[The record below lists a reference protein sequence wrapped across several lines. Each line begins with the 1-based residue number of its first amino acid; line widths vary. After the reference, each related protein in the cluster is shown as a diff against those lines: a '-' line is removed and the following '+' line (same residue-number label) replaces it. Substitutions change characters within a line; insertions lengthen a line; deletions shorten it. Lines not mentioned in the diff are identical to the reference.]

1 MEGRKLLF
9 VIGIDNYSSPV
20 WSNLN
25 NAVLDC
31 QELSRV
37 LIDKY
42 SFEEVEN
49 PLFNEEATKA
59 KIYTSLNTIKQI
71 IEPEDSL
78 IVFFAG
84 HGNMNPHTK
93 RGYWIP
99 HEGTAD
105 PSSWIENSVIKD
117 HIQDINSRH
126 IWLLADSCFSGTFLT
141 TTRGI
146 RKEEG
151 YIVLNQ
157 KKSRWMISSGGE
169 EKVSDGSPKSH
180 SPFCKYLLKALNQNT
195 NKYLSATEVMLY
207 TKVLT
212 ENNSHQTPHWA
223 FIENIG
229 HLDGEMILELKREH
243 FQTEIQETR
252 GIPNSQNLRAEISQ
266 YTKRKERLTAGK
278 EILLVESFVEGSD
291 YLILENFRFD
301 DDGNKKIQFENE
313 HVIIGSERIKL
324 VKRFA
329 TWVGV
334 NRFLDLN
341 PEFSKSSRIGV
352 IKADEEVE
360 HAESQ
365 DHSLSYSDYLQE
377 LLEFNKDKM
386 TCLHCGEKISTNDS
400 LLVEL
405 DEINLKNNVG
415 NVHIQCLRN
424 ADRILGV
431 SGYEGLEDTR
441 LVNFD
446 YSLWTDL
453 LPKGQGQL
461 RAIYNKIN
469 SVPVAIVSWNPANNI
484 NDGKFCIRI
493 NYENG
498 ETSFVKMGKEL
509 HRFKKDEIDDELEF
523 FRNML
528 GKDDPWGM
536 IVPNKTF
543 GAYSTLSKL
552 MKPNDSFVKVKGFEK
567 ALYSKQYEDS
577 NEITENDYTPIGLVK
592 DEDDKPIVLGEMVP
606 LLSKPEDFD
615 VFIENWQLFTEIEGK
630 FSIKIIKTDFELDT
644 YLQSFFRENLK
655 PVINPMFSKDGNSLE
670 SGLLLKSMDEII
682 QEGRERT
689 SVTPNWREGDKVK
702 VVFPDVKT
710 DKHATGVLLVDE
722 FQDENGELCTI
733 FQPIENGKPIEDMQ
747 FKLPVKLLERWK

>member
-1 MEGRKLLF
+1 MKGRNLLF
-9 VIGIDNYSSPV
+9 VIGIDNYISPV

-31 QELSRV
+31 QELSQI

-42 SFEEVEN
+42 SFEEVEI
-49 PLFNEEATKA
+49 PLFNEYATKTN
-59 KIYTSLNTIKQI
+59 IYTSLNTIKQI
-71 IEPEDSL
+71 IEPDDSL

-99 HEGTAD
+99 HEGTSD
-105 PSSWIENSVIKD
+105 PTSWMENSVIKD
-117 HIQDINSRH
+117 HIQDINARH
-126 IWLLADSCFSGTFLT
+126 IWLIADSCFSGTFLT

-146 RKEEG
+146 RKEES
-151 YIVLNQ
+151 YILLDQ

-169 EKVSDGSPKSH
+169 EKVSDGSPKNH
-180 SPFCKYLLKALNQNT
+180 SPFCKYLLRALDLNT

-212 ENNSHQTPHWA
+212 ENNSYQTPHWA
-223 FIENIG
+223 IIENIG
-229 HLDGEMILELKREH
+229 HSEGEMILELVNEH
-243 FQTEIQETR
+243 VQTKIQVTR
-252 GIPNSQNLRAEISQ
+252 GIPNSQSLRGEISQ
-266 YTKRKERLTAGK
+266 YTNRKERLAAGK
-278 EILLVESFVEGSD
+278 EIILVESIVDGPD
-291 YLILENFRFD
+291 YMILENFRFD
-301 DDGNKKIQFENE
+301 DEGNKKIQFEDE
-313 HVIIGSERIKL
+313 YAIIGSERIKL
-324 VKRFA
+324 HKRFA

-341 PEFSKSSRIGV
+341 PEFSKSSKIVV
-352 IKADEEVE
+352 IKADEEIE
-360 HAESQ
+360 HVESQ

-400 LLVEL
+400 LLVEI

-415 NVHIQCLRN
+415 NVHIECLRN
-424 ADRILGV
+424 ADRILGQ
-431 SGYEGLEDTR
+431 SGYEGLEETR

-446 YSLWTDL
+446 YSLWIEL
-453 LPKGQGQL
+453 LSKGQGQL

-469 SVPVAIVSWNPANNI
+469 SAPVAIVSWNPNNNI
-484 NDGKFCIRI
+484 NEGKFCIKI

-498 ETSFVKMGKEL
+498 EYSFIKIGKAI
-509 HRFKKDEIDDELEF
+509 HRFKKDEIDSELEI

-528 GKDDPWGM
+528 GKDDPWG
-536 IVPNKTF
+536 IIIPNKTF
-543 GAYSTLSKL
+543 GTYSTLSKL

-567 ALYSKQYEDS
+567 ALYSAQYEDS
-577 NEITENDYTPIGLVK
+577 NEIIENDYTPIGLVK
-592 DEDDKPIVLGEMVP
+592 DENDKPIVLGEIVP
-606 LLSKPEDFD
+606 LLSKPENFD
-615 VFIENWQLFTEIEGK
+615 TFIENWQLFTEIKGK

-644 YLQSFFRENLK
+644 YLQSFFKENLK
-655 PVINPMFSKDGNSLE
+655 PIINPMFSTEGDSLE
-670 SGLLLKSMDEII
+670 SGLILKSMNEII
-682 QEGRERT
+682 REGRKRI
-689 SVTPNWREGDKVK
+689 SVTPNWRKGDKVK
-702 VVFPDVKT
+702 IVFPHVDT

-733 FQPIENGKPIEDMQ
+733 FQPFENEKPIDDMQ